1 MRPAGG
7 AYSGHM
13 NAQTSD
19 PGSLAISLRRRLRG
33 ISEAAR
39 RLENLVERQLEDLA
53 LRDIRSQSAEAIVR
67 SSVSNLETL
76 WYRYP
81 EKTNI

>member
-1 MRPAGG
+1 
-7 AYSGHM
+7 M